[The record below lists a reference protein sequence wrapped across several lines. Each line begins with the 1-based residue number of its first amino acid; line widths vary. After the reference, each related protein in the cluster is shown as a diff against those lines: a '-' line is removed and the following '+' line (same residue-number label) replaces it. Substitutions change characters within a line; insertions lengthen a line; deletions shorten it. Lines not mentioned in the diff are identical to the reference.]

1 MCKKNSAILNSHAG
15 ARFSGHRIKA
25 CWLAYKLWAEYFHE
39 SSCAN
44 LRPFLILENL
54 YTIRCGAEGPTR
66 ILYTAR
72 GRAGKRLARGHGNF
86 GCGPF
91 IVSVFGFSIFCPGF
105 LVGPVF
111 CFLRFSSLVLDSNFL
126 QIKNLCFFRF
136 SISTIFIF

>member
-1 MCKKNSAILNSHAG
+1 VAWSWLNTVG
-15 ARFSGHRIKA
+15 CWRFSGHRIKV
-25 CWLAYKLWAEYFHE
+25 CWLANKLWAEFFHE

-86 GCGPF
+86 GRGPF
-91 IVSVFGFSIFCPGF
+91 IVSVLGFSIFCPGF
-105 LVGPVF
+105 LVGPVL
-111 CFLRFSSLVLDSNFL
+111 CFLQFSSLVLDSM
-126 QIKNLCFFRF
+126 FFSDKKIYVFFGF